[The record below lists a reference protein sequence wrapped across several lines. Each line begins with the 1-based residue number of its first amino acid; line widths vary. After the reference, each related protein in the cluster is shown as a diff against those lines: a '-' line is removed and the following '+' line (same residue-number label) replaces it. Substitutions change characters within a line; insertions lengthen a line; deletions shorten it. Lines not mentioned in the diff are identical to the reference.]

1 MDAAWERGARA
12 AGVVFV
18 VLAAVG
24 FLVAGESPKTSDS
37 ATDVVAYFESN
48 RSQILVGAVL
58 FAIAITFF
66 VWFAAAV
73 ANHLRERGEG
83 RVAATVLA
91 AGSVF
96 AAIQLVLST
105 LFAMLAYSIAGSADA
120 GATKALFDFDLGLDL
135 VAGLAAGLFVLASS
149 VGLKRTQSIPAWL
162 AWAGV
167 VVATVEFLRV
177 TTWARDGFWSPS
189 GEYVFVAVACG
200 LLWILVTSVVLV
212 SRHRSESALPT
223 ATASPIPS

>member
-1 MDAAWERGARA
+1 MLARVGCRQGDFGCSPSKVAPVRGDRHPDPDADRSRIPDHRQPRSNPSRGVA
-12 AGVVFV
+12 ALQ
-18 VLAAVG
+18 LAAA
-24 FLVAGESPKTSDS
+24 LEDHH
-37 ATDVVAYFESN
+37 
-48 RSQILVGAVL
+48 
-58 FAIAITFF
+58 
-66 VWFAAAV
+66 AADF
-73 ANHLRERGEG
+73 RERGEG

-149 VGLKRTQSIPAWL
+149 VGLRRTKSIPAWL

-167 VVATVEFLRV
+167 VVAAVEFIRV
-177 TTWARDGFWSPS
+177 TTWARDGFWSPA
-189 GEYVFVAVACG
+189 GEYVFVAVVCG
-200 LLWILVTSVVLV
+200 FLRILMTSVVLV
-212 SRHRSESALPT
+212 SRQRSENAVLT
-223 ATASPIPS
+223 ATASPSPS